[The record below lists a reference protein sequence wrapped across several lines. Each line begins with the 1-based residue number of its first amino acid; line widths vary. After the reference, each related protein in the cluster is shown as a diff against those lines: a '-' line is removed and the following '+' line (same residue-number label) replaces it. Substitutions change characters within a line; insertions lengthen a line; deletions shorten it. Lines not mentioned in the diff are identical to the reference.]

1 MTITIYHYSSLWITV
16 NQHAVDAREILHHHH
31 QKDGRKPTMGVPP
44 PSTGDFHSQPSIDI
58 HRVPICSHH
67 FEEFP
72 RFSYDFHRFFFI
84 FPIFSY
90 SFLYV
95 PIICPYFPRHKQGK
109 QLPALCISR
118 FTMGDMGTVS
128 AFGASVKPGKWER
141 ERTRDMAMNT
151 LW

>member
-1 MTITIYHYSSLWITV
+1 MLWMLAKSCTTTTKRMVESQQWEYHLPQLVIF
-16 NQHAVDAREILHHHH
+16 I
-31 QKDGRKPTMGVPP
+31 
-44 PSTGDFHSQPSIDI
+44 SQPSIDI

-72 RFSYDFHRFFFI
+72 RFSYDFHRVFFI